1 MPPLPNVPNVM
12 KIRLIWGVNAPVNV
26 GTNLYWS
33 YTGGPPAAADC
44 TSIAGQVQAA
54 VVSDLVSLLSQNFS
68 LQEVICTDLSSPT
81 GATGLNATGHLGT
94 RVGANVPISS
104 CVLLDHLINRRYRGG
119 KPRSYLPFGVDAD
132 LNNQRTWAAA
142 LATSVNAG
150 WASFVTAVNAANS
163 GTTVMAAHVN
173 VSYHK
178 GFTVVTSPTTGR
190 ARNVPTL
197 RATPVVDTIT
207 ASTMNLKIG
216 TQRRRLA
223 GGG

>member
-12 KIRLIWGVNAPVNV
+12 RVRLIWGVNAPVNV
-26 GTNLYWS
+26 GTNLFWS
-33 YTGGPPAAADC
+33 YTGGPPASADC
-44 TSIAGQVQAA
+44 TAIAGQINSA
-54 VVSDLVSLLSQNFS
+54 VASDLLSLLSQNYS

-81 GATGLNATGHLGT
+81 GATGLSTTGHLGT
-94 RVGANVPISS
+94 RTGANVPISN

-132 LNNQRTWAAA
+132 LNNQRTWSAA
-142 LATSVNAG
+142 LVAAVNTGFA
-150 WASFVTAVNAANS
+150 AFVTAVNAANS

-197 RATPVVDTIT
+197 RTTPLVDTVS
-207 ASTMNLKIG
+207 STVANVKIG